1 MLGQRQ
7 HGSFES
13 TRWNLS
19 MTLIK
24 GEGKSEEELS
34 AKNCNIFSKEA

>member
-1 MLGQRQ
+1 
-7 HGSFES
+7 
-13 TRWNLS
+13 

-34 AKNCNIFSKEA
+34 AKTATFSVRKHDGWIWR